1 MGDKTVT
8 QGKEKPK
15 HFQRLMEY
23 AGSRRALTY
32 ASLALSAV
40 SSLIALV
47 PFVCLWIIIDGV
59 IVARGDQGAIEGLT
73 TWAWWALATA
83 AAALLIYTAGLM
95 CSHLS
100 AFRVAR
106 SLRSALMRH
115 IATLPLGVIESR
127 GSGSLRKVVDESSAA
142 TETYLAHRL
151 PDKAAAVVT
160 PIGLLALM
168 LVFDWR
174 LGLLSLVPVA
184 LSFAL
189 MMLAMVGPGFK
200 EKMSQYNDALQGMSN
215 EAVEYVRGM
224 PVIKTFGQTVFGFKR
239 FKNAIDHYGAW
250 ALAYTKDLRTPMTL
264 YTTIVNGVFACLIAG
279 ALWFGQGGTDQVFLT
294 NLIFYVI
301 ITPVIA
307 VTMNKVMFASEDGM
321 IVEDALARID
331 GILDLQ
337 PLPQATAGLIPEDSS
352 INLSNV
358 SFRYSAEAPNAV
370 EQVSLHVPATT
381 TMALVGPSGSGK
393 STIAA
398 LVSRMWDVDKGSVEI
413 GGIDIRDIEE
423 DRLMDQVSVVFQD
436 SKLLKASIADNVRL
450 GRPGASDEE
459 VLSALHDAQCDD
471 ILQKLP
477 QGMHTQVGSKGVY
490 LSGGEQQRLALA
502 RAFVKDAP
510 ILVLDEATAFADPDN
525 ETLMMQALERL
536 SKGRTVLKI
545 AHRLSTVTSADCI
558 AVLQEGRIV
567 QQGTHDQLLQQ
578 DDSLY
583 ATMWSH
589 YLTSAAWTVSREAM

>member
-200 EKMSQYNDALQGMSN
+200 EKMSQYNDAFAGHVERGCRIRSRYARHQDIRPDGIRLQALQKRYRPLRRVGTCLHQRPSHSHD
-215 EAVEYVRGM
+215 ALYHHRKRRVRVLDCRRSM
-224 PVIKTFGQTVFGFKR
+224 VRPR
-239 FKNAIDHYGAW
+239 RH
-250 ALAYTKDLRTPMTL
+250 RP
-264 YTTIVNGVFACLIAG
+264 GVRP
-279 ALWFGQGGTDQVFLT
+279 T

-413 GGIDIRDIEE
+413 GGIDTY
-423 DRLMDQVSVVFQD
+423 
-436 SKLLKASIADNVRL
+436 A
-450 GRPGASDEE
+450 
-459 VLSALHDAQCDD
+459 
-471 ILQKLP
+471 IL
-477 QGMHTQVGSKGVY
+477 
-490 LSGGEQQRLALA
+490 R
-502 RAFVKDAP
+502 
-510 ILVLDEATAFADPDN
+510 
-525 ETLMMQALERL
+525 
-536 SKGRTVLKI
+536 KI
-545 AHRLSTVTSADCI
+545 A
-558 AVLQEGRIV
+558 
-567 QQGTHDQLLQQ
+567 
-578 DDSLY
+578 
-583 ATMWSH
+583 
-589 YLTSAAWTVSREAM
+589 